1 MRLHTRKVLD
11 RAFSGLGFFSIALMA
26 AALIILLAPIFTRG
40 AGAFVF
46 RGTVEFRRVMAERF
60 DRGDRAAVARVFS
73 SGLPRPQEVVL
84 QLWRMMFDPLAGKS
98 LLGHVWASTQRILI
112 GFTIA
117 SLVAVPLGLMMA
129 LNRYVNAIVK
139 PLFDLL
145 KPMPPLAWISIAILW
160 FGIGE
165 TSKVFIIIIGTFV
178 PCLLDAYNGVRLVEP
193 ELYDVIRMLGGN
205 RRHEIIQVCFPA
217 AFPAIFAGLQI
228 ALSIAWSCVLAAE
241 LVSARSGM
249 GFIIILG
256 MNLSRPAMVV
266 GGMVVIALVAWTM
279 SQLVS
284 GLERFVCPWKREID
298 GR

>member
-1 MRLHTRKVLD
+1 MVD
-11 RAFSGLGFFSIALMA
+11 IANEVQQEIREQKPFTPA
-26 AALIILLAPIFTRG
+26 IILKNRWFLYSVSILLFFAVWDTI
-40 AGAFVF
+40 
-46 RGTVEFRRVMAERF
+46 
-60 DRGDRAAVARVFS
+60 AVARVFG
-73 SGLPRPQEVVL
+73 SGLPRPQEVAL
-84 QLWRMMFDPLAGKS
+84 QLWRMFFEPFAGKS
-98 LLGHVWASTQRILI
+98 LLGHAYASTRRILI

-117 SLVAVPLGLMMA
+117 SLIAVPLGLMMA

-165 TSKVFIIIIGTFV
+165 TSKVFIIIVGTFV

-205 RRHEIIQVCFPA
+205 RRDEIIQVCFPA

-228 ALSIAWSCVLAAE
+228 SLSIAWSCVLAAE
-241 LVSARSGM
+241 LVSARSGL
-249 GFIIILG
+249 GFIVILG
-256 MNLSRPAMVV
+256 MNLSRPAMTV
-266 GGMVVIALVAWTM
+266 GGMVVIAIVAWAM

-284 GLERFVCPWKREID
+284 LLERVVCPWKRKII
-298 GR
+298 GQ

>member
-1 MRLHTRKVLD
+1 VVDIANEVKQLVRERKNFTPAMILTNRWLLYGVSML
-11 RAFSGLGFFSIALMA
+11 AFFLVWEWA
-26 AALIILLAPIFTRG
+26 AT
-40 AGAFVF
+40 
-46 RGTVEFRRVMAERF
+46 
-60 DRGDRAAVARVFS
+60 ARIFS
-73 SGLPRPQEVVL
+73 SGLPRPYEVVL

-98 LLGHVWASTQRILI
+98 LLGHAWASTQRILI
-112 GFTIA
+112 GFIIA

-193 ELYDVIRMLGGN
+193 ELYDVVRMLGGN

-228 ALSIAWSCVLAAE
+228 ALSVAWGCVLAAE
-241 LVSARSGM
+241 LVSARSGL

-256 MNLSRPAMVV
+256 MNLSRPAMIV
-266 GGMVVIALVAWTM
+266 GGMVVIALVAWGM

-284 GLERFVCPWKREID
+284 VLERFVCPWKRGIE
-298 GR
+298 GQ

>member
-1 MRLHTRKVLD
+1 MVDIANEIQQQVRESRPLTLIAMFRNRWFLYGVSLLFFFVVWDTAARL
-11 RAFSGLGFFSIALMA
+11 
-26 AALIILLAPIFTRG
+26 FT
-40 AGAFVF
+40 
-46 RGTVEFRRVMAERF
+46 
-60 DRGDRAAVARVFS
+60 
-73 SGLPRPQEVVL
+73 SGLPRPHDVVI

-193 ELYDVIRMLGGN
+193 ELYDVVRMLGGN
-205 RRHEIIQVCFPA
+205 RRDEIIHVCFPA

-241 LVSARSGM
+241 LVSARSGL

-256 MNLSRPAMVV
+256 MNLSRPAMIV
-266 GGMVVIALVAWTM
+266 GGMIVIALVSWGM

-284 GLERFVCPWKREID
+284 VLERFVCPWKREID
-298 GR
+298 NR

>member
-1 MRLHTRKVLD
+1 MVDIANEIKQQVQERRPLTVAMILTNRWFLYGVSML
-11 RAFSGLGFFSIALMA
+11 AFFLVWDWA
-26 AALIILLAPIFTRG
+26 AAARIFK
-40 AGAFVF
+40 
-46 RGTVEFRRVMAERF
+46 
-60 DRGDRAAVARVFS
+60 
-73 SGLPRPQEVVL
+73 SGLPRPYEVVL
-84 QLWRMMFDPLAGKS
+84 QLWGMMFNPLAGKS

-228 ALSIAWSCVLAAE
+228 SLSVAWSCVLAAE
-241 LVSARSGM
+241 MVSARSGL
-249 GFIIILG
+249 GFIIIMG
-256 MNLSRPAMVV
+256 MNLSRPAVVV
-266 GGMVVIALVAWTM
+266 GGMAVIALVAWGM
-279 SQLVS
+279 SQLVL
-284 GLERFVCPWKREID
+284 GLEKLVCPWKREID
-298 GR
+298 AR

>member
-1 MRLHTRKVLD
+1 MVDIANEIKQQVQERRPLTSAMILTNRWFLYGVSML
-11 RAFSGLGFFSIALMA
+11 AFF
-26 AALIILLAPIFTRG
+26 LAWD
-40 AGAFVF
+40 
-46 RGTVEFRRVMAERF
+46 M
-60 DRGDRAAVARVFS
+60 AAVARVFS
-73 SGLPRPQEVVL
+73 SGLPRPYEVVL

-98 LLGHVWASTQRILI
+98 LLGHIWASTQRILI

-241 LVSARSGM
+241 LVSARSGL

-298 GR
+298 SR

>member
-1 MRLHTRKVLD
+1 VVDIANEIKQQVQERRPLTSAMILTNRWFLYGVSIL
-11 RAFSGLGFFSIALMA
+11 AFFLVWDM
-26 AALIILLAPIFTRG
+26 
-40 AGAFVF
+40 
-46 RGTVEFRRVMAERF
+46 
-60 DRGDRAAVARVFS
+60 AAVARVFS
-73 SGLPRPQEVVL
+73 SGLPRPYEVVL

-193 ELYDVIRMLGGN
+193 ELYDVIRMLGGK

-241 LVSARSGM
+241 LVSARSGL
-249 GFIIILG
+249 GFIIIRG
-256 MNLSRPAMVV
+256 MNLSRPAMIV
-266 GGMVVIALVAWTM
+266 GGMVVIALVAWVM

-284 GLERFVCPWKREID
+284 GLERLVCPWKREID

>member
-1 MRLHTRKVLD
+1 MVDIANEIKQQVQERRPLTLAMILRNRWFLYGVSML
-11 RAFSGLGFFSIALMA
+11 AFFLVWD
-26 AALIILLAPIFTRG
+26 T
-40 AGAFVF
+40 
-46 RGTVEFRRVMAERF
+46 
-60 DRGDRAAVARVFS
+60 AVARVFS
-73 SGLPRPQEVVL
+73 SGLPRPYEVVL

-241 LVSARSGM
+241 LVSARSGL

-256 MNLSRPAMVV
+256 MNLSRPAMIV
-266 GGMVVIALVAWTM
+266 GGMVVIALVAWGM

>member
-1 MRLHTRKVLD
+1 MVDIANEIKQQVQERRPLTSAMILTNRWFLYGVSIL
-11 RAFSGLGFFSIALMA
+11 AFFLVWDL
-26 AALIILLAPIFTRG
+26 T
-40 AGAFVF
+40 
-46 RGTVEFRRVMAERF
+46 
-60 DRGDRAAVARVFS
+60 AVARVFG
-73 SGLPRPQEVVL
+73 SGLPRPYEVVL

-241 LVSARSGM
+241 LVSARSGL

-256 MNLSRPAMVV
+256 MNLSRPAMIV
-266 GGMVVIALVAWTM
+266 GGMVVIALVAWGM

-284 GLERFVCPWKREID
+284 GLERFVCPWKREIE

>member
-1 MRLHTRKVLD
+1 MVDIANEIKQQVQERRPLTLAMILTNRWFLYGVSIL
-11 RAFSGLGFFSIALMA
+11 AFFLVWDL
-26 AALIILLAPIFTRG
+26 T
-40 AGAFVF
+40 
-46 RGTVEFRRVMAERF
+46 
-60 DRGDRAAVARVFS
+60 AVARVFG
-73 SGLPRPQEVVL
+73 SGLPRPYEVVL

-241 LVSARSGM
+241 LVSARSGL

-256 MNLSRPAMVV
+256 MNLSRPAMIV
-266 GGMVVIALVAWTM
+266 GGMVVIALVAWGM

-284 GLERFVCPWKREID
+284 GLERFVCPWKREIE

>member
-1 MRLHTRKVLD
+1 MVDIANEITQRIQERKPLTPAMILRNRWFLYGVSMLT
-11 RAFSGLGFFSIALMA
+11 FFVVWD
-26 AALIILLAPIFTRG
+26 T
-40 AGAFVF
+40 
-46 RGTVEFRRVMAERF
+46 
-60 DRGDRAAVARVFS
+60 VARVFS
-73 SGLPRPQEVVL
+73 SGLPRPYEVVL
-84 QLWRMMFDPLAGKS
+84 QLWRMLFDPLAGKS
-98 LLGHVWASTQRILI
+98 LLGHAWASTQRILI

-178 PCLLDAYNGVRLVEP
+178 PCLLDAYNGARLVEP

-205 RRHEIIQVCFPA
+205 RRDEIIQVCFPA

-241 LVSARSGM
+241 LVSARSGL

-256 MNLSRPAMVV
+256 MNLSRPAMIV
-266 GGMVVIALVAWTM
+266 GGMVVIALVSWSM

-284 GLERFVCPWKREID
+284 VLERFVCPWKREID
-298 GR
+298 SR

>member
-1 MRLHTRKVLD
+1 MVDIANEIKQQVQERRPLTSAMILTNRWFLYVVSML
-11 RAFSGLGFFSIALMA
+11 AFFLVWDM
-26 AALIILLAPIFTRG
+26 
-40 AGAFVF
+40 
-46 RGTVEFRRVMAERF
+46 
-60 DRGDRAAVARVFS
+60 AAVARVFS
-73 SGLPRPQEVVL
+73 SGLPRPYEVVL
-84 QLWRMMFDPLAGKS
+84 QLRSMMFDPLAGKS
-98 LLGHVWASTQRILI
+98 LLGHIWASTQRILI

-241 LVSARSGM
+241 LVSARSGL

-256 MNLSRPAMVV
+256 MNLSRPAMIV

-298 GR
+298 SR

>member
-1 MRLHTRKVLD
+1 MVDIANEIKQQIHERRPLTPAVILMNRWFLYGVSML
-11 RAFSGLGFFSIALMA
+11 AFFLAWDMTA
-26 AALIILLAPIFTRG
+26 A
-40 AGAFVF
+40 
-46 RGTVEFRRVMAERF
+46 
-60 DRGDRAAVARVFS
+60 ARVFS
-73 SGLPRPQEVVL
+73 SGLPRPYEVVL

-98 LLGHVWASTQRILI
+98 LLGHIWASTQRILI

-205 RRHEIIQVCFPA
+205 RRDEIIQVCFPA

-241 LVSARSGM
+241 LVSARSGL

-266 GGMVVIALVAWTM
+266 SGMVVIALVAWTM

-284 GLERFVCPWKREID
+284 GLERLVCPWKREID
-298 GR
+298 SR

>member
-1 MRLHTRKVLD
+1 MVDIANEIQQQIRERKPLTPTVMLKN
-11 RAFSGLGFFSIALMA
+11 RWFLYGVSLMFFFLVWDSA
-26 AALIILLAPIFTRG
+26 ARMFA
-40 AGAFVF
+40 
-46 RGTVEFRRVMAERF
+46 
-60 DRGDRAAVARVFS
+60 
-73 SGLPRPQEVVL
+73 SGLPRPHNVVL
-84 QLWRMMFDPLAGKS
+84 QLWLMLFDPLAGKS

-193 ELYDVIRMLGGN
+193 ELYDVVRMLGGN
-205 RRHEIIQVCFPA
+205 RRDEIIHVCFPA

-241 LVSARSGM
+241 LVSARSGL

-256 MNLSRPAMVV
+256 MNLSRPAMIV
-266 GGMVVIALVAWTM
+266 GGMVVIALVSWGM

-284 GLERFVCPWKREID
+284 LLERFVCPWKREID
-298 GR
+298 SR

>member
-1 MRLHTRKVLD
+1 VVD
-11 RAFSGLGFFSIALMA
+11 IANEIKQQIQERRPLTL
-26 AALIILLAPIFTRG
+26 ALIMRNRWFLYVISTLIF
-40 AGAFVF
+40 FLVW
-46 RGTVEFRRVMAERF
+46 
-60 DRGDRAAVARVFS
+60 DLAAVARVFS
-73 SGLPRPQEVVL
+73 SGLPRPYEVVL

-129 LNRYVNAIVK
+129 LNRYVNAVVK

-165 TSKVFIIIIGTFV
+165 TSKIFIIIIGTFV

-193 ELYDVIRMLGGN
+193 ELYDVIRMLGGK

-241 LVSARSGM
+241 LVSARSGL

-266 GGMVVIALVAWTM
+266 GGMVVIALVAWCM

-284 GLERFVCPWKREID
+284 GLEKLVCPWKREID

>member
-1 MRLHTRKVLD
+1 VVDIANEIKQQVHEGRPLTLAMILTNRWFLYVVSML
-11 RAFSGLGFFSIALMA
+11 AFFL
-26 AALIILLAPIFTRG
+26 
-40 AGAFVF
+40 VW
-46 RGTVEFRRVMAERF
+46 
-60 DRGDRAAVARVFS
+60 DRAAVARVFS
-73 SGLPRPQEVVL
+73 SGLPRPYEVVL

-241 LVSARSGM
+241 LVSARSGL

-256 MNLSRPAMVV
+256 MNLSRPAMIV

-298 GR
+298 SR

>member
-1 MRLHTRKVLD
+1 MVDIANEIQQQVRERKPLTPTVMLKN
-11 RAFSGLGFFSIALMA
+11 RWFLYGVSLIFFFLVWDSA
-26 AALIILLAPIFTRG
+26 ARMFA
-40 AGAFVF
+40 
-46 RGTVEFRRVMAERF
+46 
-60 DRGDRAAVARVFS
+60 
-73 SGLPRPQEVVL
+73 SGLPRPHNVVL
-84 QLWRMMFDPLAGKS
+84 QLWLMLFDPLAGKS

-193 ELYDVIRMLGGN
+193 ELYDVVRMLGGN
-205 RRHEIIQVCFPA
+205 RRDEIIHVCFPA

-241 LVSARSGM
+241 LVSARSGL

-256 MNLSRPAMVV
+256 MNLSRPAMIV
-266 GGMVVIALVAWTM
+266 GGMVVIALVSWGM

-284 GLERFVCPWKREID
+284 LLERFVCPWKREID
-298 GR
+298 CR

>member
-1 MRLHTRKVLD
+1 VVD
-11 RAFSGLGFFSIALMA
+11 IANEIKQQVHERVPLTP
-26 AALIILLAPIFTRG
+26 ALILRNRWFLYVASTLAF
-40 AGAFVF
+40 FLVW
-46 RGTVEFRRVMAERF
+46 
-60 DRGDRAAVARVFS
+60 DLAAVARVFS
-73 SGLPRPQEVVL
+73 SGLPRPYEVVL

-98 LLGHVWASTQRILI
+98 LLGHIWASTQQILI

-193 ELYDVIRMLGGN
+193 ELYDVVRMLGGN
-205 RRHEIIQVCFPA
+205 RRDEIIQVCFPA

-241 LVSARSGM
+241 LVSARSGL

-266 GGMVVIALVAWTM
+266 GGMVVIALVAWAM

>member
-1 MRLHTRKVLD
+1 MVDIANEIRQQVQEGRPLTLAMILTNRWFLYVVSML
-11 RAFSGLGFFSIALMA
+11 AFFLVWDMA
-26 AALIILLAPIFTRG
+26 AG
-40 AGAFVF
+40 
-46 RGTVEFRRVMAERF
+46 
-60 DRGDRAAVARVFS
+60 ARVFS
-73 SGLPRPQEVVL
+73 SGLPRPYEVVL
-84 QLWRMMFDPLAGKS
+84 QLWSMMFDPLAGKS
-98 LLGHVWASTQRILI
+98 LLGHIWASTQRILI
-112 GFTIA
+112 GFIIA

-145 KPMPPLAWISIAILW
+145 KPMPPLAWISISILW

-241 LVSARSGM
+241 LVSARSGL
-249 GFIIILG
+249 GFIIIRG
-256 MNLSRPAMVV
+256 MNLSRPAMIV
-266 GGMVVIALVAWTM
+266 GGMVVIALVAWCM

-284 GLERFVCPWKREID
+284 GLERLVCPWKREID

>member
-1 MRLHTRKVLD
+1 VVDIANEIQQQVHEKKSLTPAMILRNRRFLYGVSML
-11 RAFSGLGFFSIALMA
+11 AFF
-26 AALIILLAPIFTRG
+26 LIWD
-40 AGAFVF
+40 
-46 RGTVEFRRVMAERF
+46 TVAQ
-60 DRGDRAAVARVFS
+60 VFS
-73 SGLPRPQEVVL
+73 SGLPRPYEVVL
-84 QLWRMMFDPLAGKS
+84 QLWRIMFDPLAGKS
-98 LLGHVWASTQRILI
+98 LMGHAWASTRRILI

-205 RRHEIIQVCFPA
+205 RRDEIIQVCFPA

-241 LVSARSGM
+241 LVSARSGL

-256 MNLSRPAMVV
+256 MNLSRPSMIVS
-266 GGMVVIALVAWTM
+266 GMVVIALVSWSM

-284 GLERFVCPWKREID
+284 VLERFVCPWMREID
-298 GR
+298 SR

>member
-1 MRLHTRKVLD
+1 VVDIANEVKQQIQERKPLTLSMILIN
-11 RAFSGLGFFSIALMA
+11 RWFLYGISMLAFFLVWD
-26 AALIILLAPIFTRG
+26 T
-40 AGAFVF
+40 
-46 RGTVEFRRVMAERF
+46 
-60 DRGDRAAVARVFS
+60 VARFFS
-73 SGLPRPQEVVL
+73 SGLPRPYEVVL
-84 QLWRMMFDPLAGKS
+84 QLRRMMFDPLAGKS
-98 LLGHVWASTQRILI
+98 LLGHAWASTQRILI

-241 LVSARSGM
+241 LVSARSGL

-256 MNLSRPAMVV
+256 MNLSRPAMIV
-266 GGMVVIALVAWTM
+266 GGMVVIALVAWSM

-284 GLERFVCPWKREID
+284 VLERFVCPWKREID
-298 GR
+298 SR

>member
-1 MRLHTRKVLD
+1 VVDIANEIQQRVQERRSFTPAMILINRWFLYGVSML
-11 RAFSGLGFFSIALMA
+11 AFF
-26 AALIILLAPIFTRG
+26 LIWDT
-40 AGAFVF
+40 
-46 RGTVEFRRVMAERF
+46 
-60 DRGDRAAVARVFS
+60 VARVFS
-73 SGLPRPQEVVL
+73 IGLPRPYEVVL
-84 QLWRMMFDPLAGKS
+84 QLWRMLFDPLAGKS
-98 LLGHVWASTQRILI
+98 LLGHAWASTQRILI

-205 RRHEIIQVCFPA
+205 RRDEIIQVCFPA

-241 LVSARSGM
+241 LVSARSGL

-256 MNLSRPAMVV
+256 MNLSRPAMIV
-266 GGMVVIALVAWTM
+266 GGMVVIALVSWGM

-284 GLERFVCPWKREID
+284 VLERFVCPWKREID